1 MFNFNFD
8 QIFGST
14 FDAKIEIYVGEQ
26 LVQSDN
32 LQAPSVIIQQNYLN
46 LLQQVLNEP
55 SPMSVKLLVAKDI
68 YDDNDNYVRT
78 LWNSVESYN
87 YVKEA

>member
-1 MFNFNFD
+1 MFANFESL
-8 QIFGST
+8 FGES
-14 FDAKIEIYVGEQ
+14 FDAKLEIYLGDK
-26 LVQSDN
+26 LVQSN
-32 LQAPSVIIQQNYLN
+32 NIQAPSMIIQQNYLG
-46 LLQQVLNEP
+46 LLQQILQEP

-87 YVKEA
+87 YKVEE